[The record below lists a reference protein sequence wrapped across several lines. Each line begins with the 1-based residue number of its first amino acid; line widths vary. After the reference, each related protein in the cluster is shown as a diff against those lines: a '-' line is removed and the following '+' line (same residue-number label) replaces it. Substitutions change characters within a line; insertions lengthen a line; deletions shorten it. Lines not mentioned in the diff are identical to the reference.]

1 MGIIIFPVSAIVP
14 LFLDHPRSRDAH
26 TDGIIPTAI
35 GFEIA
40 KS

>member
-35 GFEIA
+35 GC
-40 KS
+40 KLTQS